1 MVNGIK
7 DTSRFIN
14 DLDGENK
21 SINLFFTVSIIFKV
35 SAIYIKTL
43 SFKFYYQRKNST
55 YIYTLF

>member
-7 DTSRFIN
+7 DTSRFMN

-21 SINLFFTVSIIFKV
+21 SINVFFSVSIIFNV
-35 SAIYIKTL
+35 SVIYIETL
-43 SFKFYYQRKNST
+43 SFKFDYQRKNST